1 VTPPVPTV
9 REPAAPAHESGALRP
24 RLLTSKSAADYLSIS
39 TREFQMAVA
48 SDVPCITIGQRAR
61 RWAIDDL
68 DRWIDAK
75 RWAENPPYLLPAAA

>member
-1 VTPPVPTV
+1 
-9 REPAAPAHESGALRP
+9 
-24 RLLTSKSAADYLSIS
+24 
-39 TREFQMAVA
+39 MAVA